1 MKTVKVSEIEIPKD
15 YFDLTEEEK
24 DAVCIETM
32 NFMLTILDKQLK
44 PEVNRMFALGLLIES
59 SIITNQEEELYE
71 ICAVLTDIRK
81 LING

>member
-1 MKTVKVSEIEIPKD
+1 MNQIKVSEIEIPKD

-24 DAVCIETM
+24 KAVCVELM
-32 NFMLTILDKQLK
+32 NFMLNILDKQLK

-71 ICAVLTDIRK
+71 VCAVLTDVRK
-81 LING
+81 LMNG

>member
-1 MKTVKVSEIEIPKD
+1 MKQFKISEIEIPSD
-15 YFDLTEEEK
+15 YFELNDEEK
-24 DAVCIETM
+24 EAVCVGIL

-59 SIITNQEEELYE
+59 SIITNQEDELYE
-71 ICAVLTDIRK
+71 ICAVLTDVRK